1 MPVQHKKA
9 GTRCQTALK
18 VPMCIGTSRCN
29 VASRS
34 RTEGTQTSCCKYT
47 APTFHTL
54 GLMAL

>member
-9 GTRCQTALK
+9 GHGARLQLK
-18 VPMCIGTSRCN
+18 VSMCTGASWCTLG
-29 VASRS
+29 SRS
-34 RTEGTQTSCCKYT
+34 RTKGTQTSCCKYP